1 MAFPLIPLIGAGIAA
16 GSALFGRRQANIANR
31 EMAREQM
38 AFQERMSGTSWQRA
52 VKDMKLAGI
61 NPMLAFSQGGASS
74 PGGQTA
80 RMEDVV
86 GPAVSSAMAMRR
98 MTADLKL
105 VEQQTET
112 VRQQGYKAFS
122 DASFVQTQNHILGA
136 GVMSGL
142 HITPFGVIQKELDT
156 GLRRQQ
162 IMLTEA
168 QRRALQF
175 SPFLSRF
182 VGTEVTGRPFR
193 AIRERM
199 LKRKGN

>member
-16 GSALFGRRQANIANR
+16 GSALFGHERANQANAR
-31 EMAREQM
+31 LAREQM
-38 AFQERMSGTSWQRA
+38 AFQERMSGTAYQRA

-61 NPMLAFSQGGASS
+61 NPMLAYMQGGASS

-80 RMEDVV
+80 RMEDIA

-136 GVMSGL
+136 GVQSGL
-142 HITPFGVIQKELDT
+142 HITPYGVIQKQLDT

-168 QRRALQF
+168 QRRALQV
-175 SPFLSRF
+175 SPFLTKF
-182 VGTEVTGRPFR
+182 VGTDIPKFMKGFF
-193 AIRERM
+193 
-199 LKRKGN
+199 KRKGNK